1 MAALLFLI
9 FALALAGAT
18 CIAFYFGERDEKLV
32 SVFLIVASIVSP
44 LVADSSFDS
53 LQYGLLLVDTGL
65 LLFLA
70 AVALQSDRNWP
81 MFATGFQLTTVFFHI
96 ARGTGAEIL
105 PAAYAD
111 SLVFWSYLVIAAL
124 VVGALTEREKAT
136 S

>member
-1 MAALLFLI
+1 MAALLFLA

-18 CIAFYFGERDEKLV
+18 FVAFYFGERDEKLV
-32 SVFLIVASIVSP
+32 AVSLIVAAIASP
-44 LVADSSFDS
+44 LAEVPSFDT

-70 AVALQSDRNWP
+70 IVALQSDRYWP
-81 MFATGFQLTTVFFHI
+81 MFAAGFQLATVFFHI
-96 ARGTGAEIL
+96 ARGTGAKIL

-111 SLVFWSYLVIAAL
+111 SLVFWGYLVIAAL
-124 VVGALTEREKAT
+124 VVGTLTEREKAT